1 MVQDTAV
8 VVEPVVGAGVEDV
21 APALEGSAPVAEPQ
35 ASEQNGKETN
45 FYHLYYNNMLFL
57 GLKPISTMVLTQG
70 IAMLHIYVLNV
81 VLTQGNAM
89 LLICVLNEV
98 HNTTDVVI
106 QYYIVFIIYIL
117 VLNVHLS
124 SYYQT
129 IRGQVLMLSR
139 AVAGILDGID
149 LVESEDS
156 T

>member
-45 FYHLYYNNMLFL
+45 YYHLYYDNMLFL
-57 GLKPISTMVLTQG
+57 GLKPISPM
-70 IAMLHIYVLNV
+70 

-89 LLICVLNEV
+89 LLICVLNDV

-129 IRGQVLMLSR
+129 IRGQVLMLSS
-139 AVAGILDGID
+139 AVAGILDVID
-149 LVESEDS
+149 RVESEDS